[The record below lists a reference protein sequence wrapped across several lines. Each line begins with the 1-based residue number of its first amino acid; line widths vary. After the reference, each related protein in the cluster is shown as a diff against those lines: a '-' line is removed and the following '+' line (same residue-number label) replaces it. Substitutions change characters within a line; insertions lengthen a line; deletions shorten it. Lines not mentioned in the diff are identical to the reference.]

1 MGHEPERAAHAY
13 NLAVAL
19 DQSRRYE
26 DALRMYHQ
34 ALQIGGAGIPV
45 KAIEY
50 RLQDLQEQL
59 SR

>member
-1 MGHEPERAAHAY
+1 
-13 NLAVAL
+13 
-19 DQSRRYE
+19 
-26 DALRMYHQ
+26 
-34 ALQIGGAGIPV
+34 LQIGGTGVPV